1 MLRKVKYNKEKKM
14 DEMDKVNEI
23 LDDLKNEGYKSFE
36 DRERKRQ
43 SERAMADY
51 DRYLTSP
58 GY

>member
-1 MLRKVKYNKEKKM
+1 M
-14 DEMDKVNEI
+14 DEIDKTNII

-36 DRERKRQ
+36 ERERKRQ
-43 SERAMADY
+43 FDRAMADY